1 MISIKS
7 LPSPSIL
14 QELNYEAI
22 LEQNI
27 ANFKTLLPDW
37 QPLSSDEFKMIL
49 EAFAYRELHL
59 RSEFNKLAKAFFLST
74 STGDNLDNYAAFYN
88 VKRLQGAKP
97 YAEYDFE
104 LSEVLNQDVTVP
116 FNLVLT
122 DETSTYQAKL
132 LEDVVIAAGTTK
144 ASGTVELQLEI
155 ATNEIKTEVITTSLP
170 FVVTASTNSAF
181 TNGSDPEDDEE
192 LRERILLSMADKS
205 TAGSEETY
213 KSFTFNADER
223 IEDVAVLSET
233 AGTVNVYYYSE
244 AHDDLMQTRVEETL
258 NAKEV
263 RPLTDNVIISK
274 ATEVPYAVTAELKI
288 EPNQETAAVYS
299 NAVNNLVAGL
309 KSLKKIG
316 VEITLSEINDFLRVP
331 GVKEVVIDFPTGNLE
346 IAANEI
352 GVCNATTITYTII

>member
-1 MISIKS
+1 MIDISS
-7 LPSPSIL
+7 LVKPTVL
-14 QELNYEAI
+14 QELDYETI
-22 LEQNI
+22 LEENI
-27 ANFKTLLPDW
+27 SNFKTLVPNWLP
-37 QPLSSDEFKMIL
+37 LESDEFKIIL
-49 EAFAYRELHL
+49 EAFAYREMFL
-59 RSEFNKLAKAFFLST
+59 RANFNELAKAFFLST
-74 STGDNLDNYAAFYN
+74 STGDDLDNYAAFYN
-88 VKRLQGAKP
+88 VERLKGAKP

-104 LSEVLNQDVTVP
+104 LSEALSQDVTVP

-144 ASGTVELQLEI
+144 ASGTVELQLET
-155 ATNEIKTEVITTSLP
+155 AKNEIKTEVITTSLP
-170 FVVTASTNSAF
+170 FVVTASTSNVF

-223 IEDVAVLSET
+223 IEDVAVLSQA

-244 AHDDLMQTRVEETL
+244 VADELMQTRVEETL
-258 NAKEV
+258 NAKEI
-263 RPLTDNVIISK
+263 RPLTDNVVVSVVS
-274 ATEVPYAVTAELKI
+274 EVTYSVTAELKI
-288 EPNQETAAVYS
+288 LPNQETAAVYT
-299 NAVNNLVAGL
+299 NAVNALVAGL

-331 GVKEVVIDFPTGNLE
+331 GVKEVVVNFPTGNIE

-352 GVCNATTITYTII
+352 GVCNATNITYTII